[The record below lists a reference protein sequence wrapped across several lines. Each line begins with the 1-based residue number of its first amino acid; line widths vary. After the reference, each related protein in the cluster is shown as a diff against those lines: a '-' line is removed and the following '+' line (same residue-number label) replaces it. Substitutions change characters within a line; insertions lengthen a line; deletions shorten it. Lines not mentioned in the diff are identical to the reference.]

1 MPCSGHTAN
10 FRIKHFT
17 HCSTFFV
24 PHHTSR
30 IPRFCT
36 LPTYQIEMLADK
48 DMNNLPSV
56 VVAGCRTREYERRPL
71 SFHIKP
77 SLDLVSRGVY
87 LAAAAVWPV
96 VTLLLAADESSSCD
110 CDSDSDPVASQ
121 LSSSEQRD
129 DDHVPRPSE
138 TVAATVAAT
147 SCRSRSQSVGGSSLT
162 AS

>member
-24 PHHTSR
+24 PHYTSR
-30 IPRFCT
+30 IPRFCI
-36 LPTYQIEMLADK
+36 LPTYQIELLADK

-87 LAAAAVWPV
+87 LAAAVWPL

-110 CDSDSDPVASQ
+110 CDPDSDPVASQ

-147 SCRSRSQSVGGSSLT
+147 SCCSRSQSVGGSSLT

>member
-1 MPCSGHTAN
+1 
-10 FRIKHFT
+10 
-17 HCSTFFV
+17 
-24 PHHTSR
+24 
-30 IPRFCT
+30 
-36 LPTYQIEMLADK
+36 MLADK

-87 LAAAAVWPV
+87 LAAAAAAVWSL
-96 VTLLLAADESSSCD
+96 VTLLLAADGSSSCD
-110 CDSDSDPVASQ
+110 CDPDSDPVASQ

-138 TVAATVAAT
+138 TVAAT
-147 SCRSRSQSVGGSSLT
+147 SCCSRSQSVGGSSLT